1 MPLLETE
8 PVNSHGVSLLPA
20 PARTVIAIP
29 HTGDYRKDVL
39 LQSLDFRW
47 NKDAP
52 VGTPVTVTFSFATS
66 PGYGSAQDRFGFQA
80 FSTYERELVREI
92 LTNISSFTNI
102 SFTEIPDGEFSNGQ
116 IRFSKNQQSESAAY
130 AYLPNSSSRLVDG
143 DVFLDVDSITSRT
156 TNADDAALLTHE
168 IFHALGLKHP
178 GNYDGP
184 HTPLANAIGN
194 FLGVDEDSTA
204 YSTMSYRQDMTQG
217 QPSLGGIYD
226 ILTLQYLY
234 GVRLSETGDNVYA
247 LTDVQGTVLETLV
260 DGGGIDRID
269 LSAITVGAF
278 VDLRE
283 GKFSSIGLVA
293 PGVAAFNNGAIAFG
307 TLIENL
313 TGTNFDDTVNGNALA
328 NTISGGA
335 GRDNLTGFGGNDILD
350 GGAHPDFGDIPL
362 FVADAVSYLDTGA
375 TSVRVD
381 LSLGR
386 AEDGL
391 GGIDTLIGIEDAIG
405 TSGND
410 ILIGDNGRNGFRG
423 FGGNDFIDGMGNDP
437 LRHDFVSYFLDPAGV
452 AVDLQAGTA
461 RDGFGG
467 TDTLRGIENVN
478 GSVFS
483 DTLHGDAGRNML
495 QGLGGNDV
503 ISGGDAIDTAIYQ
516 GARSNYVVNLLPG
529 IQVVG
534 APLTRSVIDTTVDRD
549 GSDTVSG
556 MERLLFSDG
565 VLAFDNS
572 KDDNA
577 GKGYLIYRAAFDRMP
592 DAAGLGYWIRELDRG
607 QDYGAVV
614 AASFIASP
622 EFINLNGAST
632 SNAQFVNLLYQNV
645 LHRAGEADG
654 VAYWMAELNGGGA
667 RSNVLASFATSA
679 ENVNNVAP
687 LISDG
692 IFFV

>member
-1 MPLLETE
+1 MP
-8 PVNSHGVSLLPA
+8 LLPA
-20 PARTVIAIP
+20 PPQTVIAFP

-39 LQSLDFRW
+39 IESLGFRW
-47 NKDAP
+47 NKESP
-52 VGTPVTVTFSFATS
+52 VGTPVTVTFSFATAPS
-66 PGYGSAQDRFGFQA
+66 YGGFQDRLGFQP
-80 FSTYERELVREI
+80 FSAYERDLAREI

-116 IRFSKNQQSESAAY
+116 IRFAKNQQIESAAY
-130 AYLPNSSSRLVDG
+130 AYLPYSTGRLVDG
-143 DVFLDVDSITSRT
+143 DVFVDVDSITSQT
-156 TNADDAALLTHE
+156 AEADDYALLAHE

-194 FLGVDEDSTA
+194 FLGEAEDSTA
-204 YSTMSYRQDMTQG
+204 YTTMSYRDVAQR

-247 LTDVQGTVLETLV
+247 LTDTQGTVLQTLI
-260 DGGGIDRID
+260 DDGGIDRID

-283 GKFSSIGLVA
+283 GAFSSIGLVIPA
-293 PGVAAFNNGAIAFG
+293 VAAFNNTAIAFG

-313 TGTNFDDTVNGNALA
+313 TGTNFDDTVTGNALA
-328 NTISGGA
+328 NIISGGA
-335 GRDNLTGFGGNDILD
+335 GRDHLTGFGGNDILD

-405 TSGND
+405 TNGND

-423 FGGNDFIDGMGNDP
+423 FGGNDFIDGMDNDP

-452 AVDLQAGTA
+452 TVDLQAGTA

-478 GSVFS
+478 GSVYS
-483 DTLHGDAGRNML
+483 DTLRGDAGRNML

-516 GARSNYVVNLLPG
+516 GARSNYVISNGSGGRL
-529 IQVVG
+529 I
-534 APLTRSVIDTTVDRD
+534 ADTTLDRD

-556 MERLLFSDG
+556 IERLLFSDG
-565 VLAFDNS
+565 VLAFDNLRT
-572 KDDNA
+572 DNV
-577 GKGYLIYRAAFDRMP
+577 GRGYLIYRAAFDRMP
-592 DAAGLGYWIRELDRG
+592 DSPGLGYWIRELDRG

-622 EFINLNGAST
+622 EFITLNGANT

-645 LHRAGEADG
+645 LHRAGEAGG
-654 VAYWMAELNGGGA
+654 VSYWLAELDGGGA
-667 RSNVLASFATSA
+667 RSNILASFAISD
-679 ENVNNVAP
+679 ENYTGVAP

>member
-1 MPLLETE
+1 MP
-8 PVNSHGVSLLPA
+8 LLPA
-20 PARTVIAIP
+20 PPQTVIAFP

-39 LQSLDFRW
+39 IESLGFRW
-47 NKDAP
+47 NKESP
-52 VGTPVTVTFSFATS
+52 VGTPVTVTFSFATAPS
-66 PGYGSAQDRFGFQA
+66 YGGFQDRLGFQP
-80 FSTYERELVREI
+80 FSAYERDLAREI

-116 IRFSKNQQSESAAY
+116 IRFAKNQQIESAAY
-130 AYLPNSSSRLVDG
+130 AYLPYSTGRLVDG
-143 DVFLDVDSITSRT
+143 DVFVDVDSITSQT
-156 TNADDAALLTHE
+156 AEADDYALLAHE

-184 HTPLANAIGN
+184 NTPLANAIGN

-204 YSTMSYRQDMTQG
+204 YTTMSYREDMTQG

-247 LTDVQGTVLETLV
+247 LTDTQGTVLRTLID
-260 DGGGIDRID
+260 DGGVDRID

-283 GKFSSIGLVA
+283 GAFSSIGLVIPA
-293 PGVAAFNNGAIAFG
+293 VAAFNNTAIAFG

-313 TGTNFDDTVNGNALA
+313 TGTNFDDTVTGNALA
-328 NTISGGA
+328 NTISGGE

-381 LSLGR
+381 LTLGR

-391 GGIDTLIGIEDAIG
+391 GGIDTLIGIEDVIG
-405 TSGND
+405 TNGND
-410 ILIGDNGRNGFRG
+410 ILLGDNGRNGFRG

-437 LRHDFVSYFLDPAGV
+437 LRHDFVSYFLDPAAV
-452 AVDLQAGTA
+452 TVDLQAGAA

-478 GSVFS
+478 GSVYS
-483 DTLHGDAGRNML
+483 DTLRGDSGRNML
-495 QGLGGNDV
+495 QGLNGDDV
-503 ISGGDAIDTAIYQ
+503 ITGGDGIDTSIYQ
-516 GARSNYVVNLLPG
+516 GGRGDYVISLPPG
-529 IQVVG
+529 VQVAGV
-534 APLTRSVIDTTVDRD
+534 PPMRSVRDSALDRD
-549 GSDTVSG
+549 GNDIVSG
-556 MERLLFSDG
+556 IERLLFSDG
-565 VLAFDNS
+565 ILAFDNLPT
-572 KDDNA
+572 DIA
-577 GKGYLIYRAAFDRMP
+577 GKGYLLYRAAFDRAP
-592 DAAGLGYWIRELDRG
+592 DAAGLGFWIRELEKG
-607 QDYGAVV
+607 QDYGSVV
-614 AASFIASP
+614 AASFIASS
-622 EFINLNGAST
+622 EFISLNGSNT

-645 LHRAGEADG
+645 LDRTPDAVGNDFWLSHLD
-654 VAYWMAELNGGGA
+654 NGYA
-667 RSNVLASFATSA
+667 RSNMLASFAISD
-679 ENVNNVAP
+679 ENYNAVAP

-692 IFFV
+692 IWFV